1 MRLALSTVVL
11 SFLVS
16 SASARAQAPG
26 GGNAAVITPT
36 DSNIV
41 YGNVANASLL
51 MDVFRP
57 SQPNGIGIIFIS
69 GSGWGGPGLGG
80 AFGYI
85 HAYDDAPLRK
95 DARLD
100 SRMAGILVRDLVERG
115 YTVFSIDH
123 RFIPETKFPALFYD
137 AQRAVRFIRA
147 SAARYGINPDKLG
160 ALGHSTG
167 AHLAA
172 MLGVKDTVID
182 NPKNLPYQRG
192 SSQVQAVVALAAPL
206 VFGQF
211 KLTPEQM
218 KLPPEKRVS
227 PTTPV
232 LGPVP
237 EPNEDGTFPMTG
249 AIAAASPITFVT
261 AHSAPMLMYQA
272 ENDRFVVKEQATLMA
287 ARLAE
292 AGVPYELRM
301 RTSGGHAPAWD
312 LDEIDAW
319 FRRYLK

>member
-11 SFLVS
+11 SLLAG
-16 SASARAQAPG
+16 SASAGAQNPG
-26 GGNAAVITPT
+26 YSVVITPT

-69 GSGWGGPGLGG
+69 GGGWGGPGPG
-80 AFGYI
+80 AQFGYI

-100 SRMAGILVRDLVERG
+100 SRMAGILVRELVARG
-115 YTVFSIDH
+115 YTVFSIDN

-137 AQRAVRFIRA
+137 LQRAVRFIRA
-147 SAARYGINPDKLG
+147 NAARYSINPDKLG
-160 ALGHSTG
+160 AFGHSSG

-192 SSQVQAVVALAAPL
+192 SSQVQAVVTLAAPF
-206 VFGQF
+206 VMGQV

-218 KLPPEKRVS
+218 KLPPDKRDPFLTGMLTS
-227 PTTPV
+227 
-232 LGPVP
+232 VP
-237 EPNEDGTFPMTG
+237 EPNADGTYPLTG
-249 AIAAASPITFVT
+249 GIAAVSPITFVT
-261 AHSAPMLMYQA
+261 AHSAAMLIYQG
-272 ENDRFVVKEQATLMA
+272 ENDRLVLKEQATLMA

-292 AGVPYELRM
+292 AGVPHELRM
-301 RTSGGHAPAWD
+301 RPSEGHAPTWD